1 MKTKKKILILGSSS
15 FAGASMVNFL
25 LSKNDYLVLGTYRRK
40 KIKQYLPYNYN
51 KNLKLFKEYKVNFSS
66 KTKKILKIL
75 STQKPEYIIDFA
87 SICMVN
93 ESWKNPEIYFKTN
106 VLFKAEIFKYLSS
119 VKFLKKYIYIST
131 PEVFGSSDNF
141 INEKNTTFN
150 PSTPYATSKLAAEML
165 IKNYFNFY
173 KLPSILTRF
182 SNFYGPGQPLYRLI
196 PKIITCI
203 DHGKK
208 FPIEGSGKSKRNFIF
223 SYDFCNGIYKTLRNG
238 RIGKTYHFSGNKF
251 YSVLDVAKTICD
263 LKSFKLNKLIK
274 KTTGRTG
281 QDLLYKLG
289 SFSTQKALK
298 WKPVYSL
305 KKGLNEVINYHKK
318 NFVNFSKNNLTYDDK
333 ILKK

>member
-1 MKTKKKILILGSSS
+1 MKKKILILGSSS
-15 FAGASMVNFL
+15 FSGASFVNFL
-25 LSKNDYLVLGTYRRK
+25 LNKKKYLVFGTYRRK

-51 KNLKLFKEYKVNFSS
+51 QNLKLFKEFQVDFLKKPKTIIKIISS
-66 KTKKILKIL
+66 LK
-75 STQKPEYIIDFA
+75 PDYIVDFA

-93 ESWKNPEIYFKTN
+93 ESWKNPEVYFKTN
-106 VLFKAEIFKYLSS
+106 VLFKAEILKYLSTI
-119 VKFLKKYIYIST
+119 KFLKKYIYIST

-141 INEKNTTFN
+141 INEKNTAFN

-165 IKNYFNFY
+165 LKNYFNFY
-173 KLPSILTRF
+173 KLPSIITRF

-203 DHGKK
+203 DNGKK
-208 FPIEGSGKSKRNFIF
+208 FPIEGNGKSKRNFIF
-223 SYDFCNGIYKTLRNG
+223 SYDFCNGIYKTLKHG
-238 RIGKTYHFSGNKF
+238 SIGKIYHFSGNKF
-251 YSVLDVAKTICD
+251 YSVLDVVKTVCD

-289 SFSTQKALK
+289 SFGTQKTLK

-318 NFVNFSKNNLTYDDK
+318 NFVFFSKSNLTYKDK
-333 ILKK
+333 NLKK